1 MAVISQPA
9 FRAISLPV
17 DLADQAEELARQE
30 GRPLSEILDGALRS
44 YRRQQAEETLA
55 EIREYAATRNP
66 GGYTEADIPRL
77 IQEVRAEADA
87 ERKSRMNG

>member
-9 FRAISLPV
+9 LRTISLPGS
-17 DLADQAEELARQE
+17 LIDQAEELARQE

-77 IQEVRAEADA
+77 IQEVRAEADV